1 MNPIGTVRHLEG
13 ARRDA
18 GRDEAGRKAHGRAVS
33 RCEARVAT
41 VRWSLAGS
49 GAAGLGSYGAAH
61 FARHGGTGTRRQGAG
76 RPVLSCGQGV
86 GPRTRGFMTIWLGIF
101 IGSTIGGLIPELW
114 DASMFSYASV
124 LFGGIGALAGLWI
137 GLKLGN

>member
-1 MNPIGTVRHLEG
+1 MKP
-13 ARRDA
+13 A
-18 GRDEAGRKAHGRAVS
+18 GRGMGVLLAAAKPVWQRSDGRWRGRGQ
-33 RCEARVAT
+33 RGGE
-41 VRWSLAGS
+41 
-49 GAAGLGSYGAAH
+49 YGAAH

-76 RPVLSCGQGV
+76 RPVLSCGHGV